1 MPREQQRP
9 ATYGGMLR
17 QARTT
22 TGQEGQDTR
31 IVGGRDK
38 HTNRGSFVNYYD
50 DLKVSTTPE
59 QARLLREEELAFHNQ
74 MGEIKGKIDSSRS
87 SLDQQRA
94 SAQAQIDA
102 AAGKIPDVP
111 GYKDALDSAWQSTKK
126 TFVPIRVVS
135 NGKIEGTYMLPKE
148 AAENLAKEKG
158 IKTSWANGGFNVDVR
173 VQGGRIRGAELH
185 KALGDATNSVYNQF
199 VTSVTPKL
207 TSSIKDA
214 KSQVSKAQGVL
225 KNAQNQLNEQYTS
238 ASSEIATAQGAVDAK
253 TAARAMQWE
262 TIRNNY
268 EKKKA
273 TIAQIFANMKVDA
286 PKESK

>member
-1 MPREQQRP
+1 MPREPQRP
-9 ATYGGMLR
+9 PTYGGILR

-31 IVGGRDK
+31 VTGGRTA
-38 HTNRGSFVNYYD
+38 HMNRGNFVNYYD
-50 DLKVSTTPE
+50 DLKISTTPE
-59 QARLLREEELAFHNQ
+59 KARVLREEETAFNTQ
-74 MGEIKGKIDSSRS
+74 VGEIKAKIGKSK
-87 SLDQQRA
+87 SLLEQQKA
-94 SAQAQIDA
+94 AGQAKIDA

-111 GYKDALDSAWQSTKK
+111 GYKEALDQAWQSTKK

-158 IKTSWANGGFNVDVR
+158 ITTSWANGGFNVDVR

-185 KALGDATNSVYNQF
+185 KALGDATNSVYNKF

-207 TSSIKDA
+207 TESIKSA
-214 KSQVSKAQGVL
+214 KGQVSQAQGVL
-225 KNAQNQLNEQYTS
+225 QGAQKQLNEQYTS
-238 ASSEIATAQGAVDAK
+238 ASSEIAAAQGSLDAK
-253 TAARAMQWE
+253 TAARNMQWE
-262 TIRNNY
+262 TIRDNY

-273 TIAQIFANMKVDA
+273 TIAQIFANMKVEGA
-286 PKESK
+286 K

>member
-1 MPREQQRP
+1 MPREPQRP
-9 ATYGGMLR
+9 PSYGGVLR

-31 IVGGRDK
+31 TTGGRDT
-38 HTNRGSFVNYYD
+38 HMSRGNFVNYYD
-50 DLKVSTTPE
+50 DLKISTTPE
-59 QARLLREEELAFHNQ
+59 QARLLRDEELAFHTQ
-74 MGEIKGKIDSSRS
+74 MTDVQGKISSSRAS
-87 SLDQQRA
+87 VEQQKA
-94 SAQAQIDA
+94 AAQAKIDA
-102 AAGKIPDVP
+102 AASKIPDVP
-111 GYKDALDSAWQSTKK
+111 SYKSALNEAWSKTQK

-135 NGKIEGTYMLPKE
+135 NGKVEGTYMLPKE

-158 IKTSWANGGFNVDVR
+158 ITISWANGGFNVDVR

-185 KALGDATNSVYNQF
+185 KALGDATNSVYNKF
-199 VTSVTPKL
+199 VTQVTPKL

-214 KSQVSKAQGVL
+214 KSQVSQAQGVL

-262 TIRNNY
+262 DIRNKY
-268 EKKKA
+268 EQKKA
-273 TIAQIFANMKVDA
+273 TIAQIFANMKVDSA
-286 PKESK
+286 KERK

>member
-9 ATYGGMLR
+9 PTYGGMLR

-31 IVGGRDK
+31 VVGGRAA
-38 HTNRGSFVNYYD
+38 HTSRGSFVNYYD
-50 DLKVSTTPE
+50 DLKISTTPE
-59 QARLLREEELAFHNQ
+59 QARKVREEEAAFNTQ
-74 MGEIKGKIDSSRS
+74 VGELKGKIDSSRS
-87 SLDQQRA
+87 TLDQQRTA
-94 SAQAQIDA
+94 AQSKIDA
-102 AAGKIPDVP
+102 AASKIPDVP
-111 GYKDALDSAWQSTKK
+111 GYKEALSSAWSQTKK

-158 IKTSWANGGFNVDVR
+158 ITTSWANGGFNVDVR

-185 KALGDATNSVYNQF
+185 KALGDATNSVYNKF

-207 TSSIKDA
+207 TESIKSA
-214 KSQVSKAQGVL
+214 KGQVSQAQGVL
-225 KNAQNQLNEQYTS
+225 KGAQNQLNEQYTA
-238 ASSEIATAQGAVDAK
+238 ASSEIATAQGALDAK
-253 TAARAMQWE
+253 TAARNMQWE
-262 TIRNNY
+262 TIRDNY

-273 TIAQIFANMKVDA
+273 TIAQIFANMKVEGA
-286 PKESK
+286 K